1 MDARSKIPVRDLGP
15 LFKLVSNDNNRKGH
29 SRKERRAI
37 NTFSA
42 TFNGTN
48 VDKDRTRSLE
58 RNLRLEKMKDMRNVV
73 SYNRYKT
80 YSSIDLVSCLLSSC
94 FIPQKIK
101 K

>member
-1 MDARSKIPVRDLGP
+1 MMDARSKIPVRDLGP
-15 LFKLVSNDNNRKGH
+15 LFNLVSNDNSRKGH
-29 SRKERRAI
+29 SRKDRRAI

-73 SYNRYKT
+73 SYNRFKN
-80 YSSIDLVSCLLSSC
+80 LLLN
-94 FIPQKIK
+94 
-101 K
+101 